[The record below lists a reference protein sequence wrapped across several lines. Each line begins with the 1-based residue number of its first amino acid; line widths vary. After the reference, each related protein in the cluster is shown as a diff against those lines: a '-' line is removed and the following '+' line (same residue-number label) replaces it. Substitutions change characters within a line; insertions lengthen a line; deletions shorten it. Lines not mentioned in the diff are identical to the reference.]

1 VQQLQ
6 LLRHQFGIE
15 KIDARQVAAWPGQTR
30 DKTEPDRV
38 FGNEEEDRDRRGC
51 RLRSKDGGSIPT
63 NLHHGDLPANQIG
76 Q

>member
-1 VQQLQ
+1 MVAQT
-6 LLRHQFGIE
+6 HQRNV
-15 KIDARQVAAWPGQTR
+15 DAVKSMLASGAARPGQTR

-38 FGNEEEDRDRRGC
+38 FGNDEDDRDRRGC

-63 NLHHGDLPANQIG
+63 GLHHGDLPANQIG